1 MSITAAH
8 PLILVSLL
16 AFLVASAAAVSP
28 SGESDG
34 EKDSALQDQQQQSE
48 RGFVRCARV
57 SNGTLDCK
65 ALSGKGTL
73 ATCTLAD
80 SVYESD
86 P

>member
-1 MSITAAH
+1 MSIMATR
-8 PLILVSLL
+8 PLVLVSLL
-16 AFLVASAAAVSP
+16 AFLVTSAAASP
-28 SGESDG
+28 GGESDG
-34 EKDSALQDQQQQSE
+34 EKGGALQDQQQQSE
-48 RGFVRCARV
+48 RGFIRCVRV